1 MSCTSF
7 QASIEVL
14 HNKIGNNVSMS
25 ASKLMGAI
33 YEEKAK
39 ANMFYLRWWNTKQ
52 EYQYRKIQDQVHS
65 HFGNFYLKWRKFT
78 RLARAYSS
86 HTLQIIL
93 VRTAQFKRFLYL
105 QVRIGLLLSNW
116 NNYSSYIITDLKI
129 M

>member
-1 MSCTSF
+1 MSFPSF

-39 ANMFYLRWWNTKQ
+39 ANMFYLHWWNTKQ

-65 HFGNFYLKWRKFT
+65 HFGHFYLK
-78 RLARAYSS
+78 
-86 HTLQIIL
+86 
-93 VRTAQFKRFLYL
+93 
-105 QVRIGLLLSNW
+105 
-116 NNYSSYIITDLKI
+116 
-129 M
+129 